1 MVSSSGEP
9 PGGCFDYR
17 MSRTEACAPSGE
29 GTMSFNLRTEPLSSL
44 ESKRKAA
51 LVLPSDISLTKSLLI
66 FSASLHDFLLELLK
80 RC

>member
-1 MVSSSGEP
+1 MLSSAGEP

-17 MSRTEACAPSGE
+17 MAKTEACAPSGE
-29 GTMSFNLRTEPLSSL
+29 GTMSLNLRIEPLSRL

-66 FSASLHDFLLELLK
+66 FSASLHDFLLELIK
-80 RC
+80 WC